1 MGTTKELTIGLK
13 FLFCHSPDMEAG
25 DTDQN
30 VCLDFPNY
38 KMKEYLM
45 KLLQKLNNT
54 YLNYK

>member
-1 MGTTKELTIGLK
+1 MELMIELMS
-13 FLFCHSPDMEAG
+13 LFCHSLDMETG

-30 VCLDFPNY
+30 ICLGFPNY

-54 YLNYK
+54 FKL